1 MEKYQK
7 IDNNNNKTDN
17 ISYYEK
23 NINNKNEVNSEET
36 QFYLITLEDNNG
48 EHQQI
53 RIFKNSDPSEIA
65 FNFCKENNLD
75 FKSMKYIKKNIQKII
90 EKFDEPNHK
99 LFFLDNSYSSI
110 QEVDEENLGSE
121 NTMKS
126 KNSIFIN
133 DTNKEKEKNNNTNNI
148 NNINCYVLNE
158 NKDNKN
164 NIKQNVNEKKN
175 SFENY
180 NKKETDNDIK
190 LDKIN
195 DNNIDKINHNNNNSD
210 NINNNKINSN
220 IINQNNKK
228 ITEYKDNC
236 KFNSNNK
243 DLIKNKNIN
252 YNNINSNIDIINIVA
267 SKDIKNNKS
276 SINANGNNQ
285 DNNSNNNIFN
295 KNEKNNNYN
304 NDKLFIENLNKIT
317 YIEEKIKYKYSS
329 KDNNKNNNEIQNDKK
344 IDNNNNKKNN
354 VIKPNLQIKKDFI
367 SNIINNNYLSEKTI
381 PSNITTNYKKKFQNL
396 IPKLFKYINPKQ
408 HLINEEY
415 KILKNK
421 VLNNNNKENILDKYL
436 KRNQMKKHSKN
447 NSIKTENDNQEKKKD
462 NDNNKEKLKTSK
474 VCMTIS
480 NSHFNIKK
488 EKKNINETS
497 ITNKKKNISAID
509 TIKCVKKNNKSLSNI
524 AKNFPY
530 QDMLSKKTK
539 DKSNINKDKDSNVFL
554 KLRKSSNP
562 NICINQRNNTNT
574 KFKKILHTQSEAL
587 DSILPNTLNNNAKIN
602 NNHFHQSINLN
613 IMQEKNMVQTQN
625 KSTKNKVI
633 IKRNKKNLFDNKEHA
648 KLSCDMN
655 KNEIYQNNFTENTLR
670 TFEGESGSKSKRI
683 TEMRNGLNKIFN
695 NFLGQKNNILNTN
708 YIINKR
714 CRIINNKNKKNMSM
728 NLSRYFLNYNKKNN
742 KSPNYNIE
750 INVSNNNI
758 DNINLKENI
767 TNPTHKIAN
776 NKINN
781 IILNNKNNNINKKN
795 HYIIFNSQNQ
805 SILRRYN
812 TNIKCSRILNSV
824 SSYSKKRKKIIDSKN
839 DKNNSKNNSSLK
851 KRKTFPN
858 KYKEINNSN
867 ISNSLIINDK
877 TNPIND
883 YSLKIL
889 DQYYTINNTINI
901 TNNNSMLNNCPN
913 SSLSN
918 KKNYKNNY
926 KISNVKDFIKYLFKC
941 LDKDSNGFI
950 ILNYKQKIK
959 DIFNKNNCIINKE
972 FMCVFQKMV
981 KLLYEI
987 YRKNSNI
994 DFDENKMIITENLF
1008 IKYMIYIY
1016 NNKLNINEKKIVL
1029 YTKNEINKMIK
1040 IDFMPYKYKPK
1051 SSFNKL
1057 KISRNNLSS
1066 YNSSSRLNHT
1076 REYKSISN
1084 DINKYFLNKMRKNAS
1099 RKKSIFNSFND
1110 L

>member
-7 IDNNNNKTDN
+7 IENNNNKIDN
-17 ISYYEK
+17 ISSSDN
-23 NINNKNEVNSEET
+23 NINNKNEVNSEDT

-90 EKFDEPNHK
+90 EQFDEPNHK

-126 KNSIFIN
+126 KSSIFIN
-133 DTNKEKEKNNNTNNI
+133 DTNKEKNNNT

-164 NIKQNVNEKKN
+164 NIKQKVNEEKK
-175 SFENY
+175 SIENY
-180 NKKETDNDIK
+180 NKKETDNDIQLDTK
-190 LDKIN
+190 SDNINMDKIN
-195 DNNIDKINHNNNNSD
+195 YNN
-210 NINNNKINSN
+210 NINNNKFNSN
-220 IINQNNKK
+220 IINKNNKN
-228 ITEYKDNC
+228 ITEYKDNF
-236 KFNSNNK
+236 KFISNNK
-243 DLIKNKNIN
+243 DDIKNKIIN
-252 YNNINSNIDIINIVA
+252 YNNINSNIDIIDIVA

-276 SINANGNNQ
+276 NININGNNQ
-285 DNNSNNNIFN
+285 DNNCNNNVFN
-295 KNEKNNNYN
+295 KNEKNNNFN

-317 YIEEKIKYKYSS
+317 YIEEKIKNKYSS
-329 KDNNKNNNEIQNDKK
+329 KDSNQNNNNEIQNDKK
-344 IDNNNNKKNN
+344 IDNIDNNKNN
-354 VIKPNLQIKKDFI
+354 VVKTNLQIKKDFI
-367 SNIINNNYLSEKTI
+367 SNIINKNNLSEKAN
-381 PSNITTNYKKKFQNL
+381 PSNITNNHKIKFQNL

-421 VLNNNNKENILDKYL
+421 ELNNNNKENIIDKYFKYL
-436 KRNQMKKHSKN
+436 KRNQMKKQSKN
-447 NSIKTENDNQEKKKD
+447 NFIKTENDNQEKEKEND
-462 NDNNKEKLKTSK
+462 NDKEKLKTSK

-480 NSHFNIKK
+480 NSNLNIKK
-488 EKKNINETS
+488 EKNNINENS
-497 ITNKKKNISAID
+497 ITNKKKNISAVD

-524 AKNFPY
+524 TNNFPY
-530 QDMLSKKTK
+530 QDIISKKTK
-539 DKSNINKDKDSNVFL
+539 EKTNANTNKDKDSNLFL
-554 KLRKSSNP
+554 KIRKSSNP
-562 NICINQRNNTNT
+562 NICINQRNNINA
-574 KFKKILHTQSEAL
+574 KFKKILHTHSEGL
-587 DSILPNTLNNNAKIN
+587 DSILSNTVNNNANAKIN
-602 NNHFHQSINLN
+602 NNHFHQSINFN
-613 IMQEKNMVQTQN
+613 TIQEKNMVQAQN
-625 KSTKNKVI
+625 KSAKNKVV
-633 IKRNKKNLFDNKEHA
+633 IKRNKKNVFDNKDYT
-648 KLSCDMN
+648 KFSCDMN
-655 KNEIYQNNFTENTLR
+655 KNEIYQNNFSENTLR

-683 TEMRNGLNKIFN
+683 SEMRNGLNKIFN

-758 DNINLKENI
+758 DNINLKESI
-767 TNPTHKIAN
+767 TNTTHRIAN
-776 NKINN
+776 NKTNN

-795 HYIIFNSQNQ
+795 HFIIFNSQNQ

-812 TNIKCSRILNSV
+812 TNIKSSRILSSI
-824 SSYSKKRKKIIDSKN
+824 SSYSKKRKKIIDAKN

-851 KRKTFPN
+851 KRKTLPS

-901 TNNNSMLNNCPN
+901 TNNNSMLNNFPN

-926 KISNVKDFIKYLFKC
+926 KISNIKDFIKYLFKC
-941 LDKDSNGFI
+941 LDKDNNGFI

-959 DIFNKNNCIINKE
+959 DIFNKNNYIINKE
-972 FMCVFQKMV
+972 FMCVFQKMI
-981 KLLYEI
+981 KILYEI

-1016 NNKLNINEKKIVL
+1016 SNKLNINEKKIVL
-1029 YTKNEINKMIK
+1029 STKNEINKMIK

-1057 KISRNNLSS
+1057 KTSRNNLSS